1 MNVGAIKPTVR
12 YGISAMATTP
22 AFISHVFTM
31 NASSRRL
38 SMITY
43 MPVFLTAE
51 ANTVSTINNT
61 SNKGD
66 ARTLPLVIHISQ
78 NMIEKKTKRGVAIV
92 SFAKLIARQGRN
104 GNNAKKAI
112 TINRIFQGTLNRV
125 R

>member
-12 YGISAMATTP
+12 YGISAMVTTP

-31 NASSRRL
+31 NASSKRL

-51 ANTVSTINNT
+51 ANTISTI
-61 SNKGD
+61 
-66 ARTLPLVIHISQ
+66 
-78 NMIEKKTKRGVAIV
+78 MIEKKTKKGVAIV